1 MNQIVALV
9 AFSAVSSGTP
19 GPNNLLLWASGAE
32 FGLRRTIP
40 HVVGTAIGIGAMALG
55 VAAGFGAAIAAFP
68 ALAFVMKLAG
78 SAYLLYLAW
87 QVAGAGAL
95 NRATVARPMSLLQG
109 AAFQVVN
116 VKAWV
121 FALGAITTF
130 RPTDLPIA
138 AGSLLV
144 AAVMM
149 VVIVPT
155 ACLWA
160 AGGGAIGRLLVDARS
175 RRIVSLVLA
184 GILALT
190 VLSVW
195 A

>member
-1 MNQIVALV
+1 
-9 AFSAVSSGTP
+9 
-19 GPNNLLLWASGAE
+19 
-32 FGLRRTIP
+32 
-40 HVVGTAIGIGAMALG
+40 
-55 VAAGFGAAIAAFP
+55 
-68 ALAFVMKLAG
+68 MKLAG
-78 SAYLLYLAW
+78 SIYLLYLAW

-95 NRATVARPMSLLQG
+95 SRATVARPMSLLQ
-109 AAFQVVN
+109 AAGFQLIN

-130 RPTDLPIA
+130 RPPELPIA
-138 AGSLLV
+138 TGSLLV
-144 AAVMM
+144 AVVMM

-155 ACLWA
+155 AALWA
-160 AGGGAIGRLLVDARS
+160 AGGGAIGRLLVDERR

-190 VLSVW
+190 VVSVW

>member
-32 FGLRRTIP
+32 YGFRRTVP

-55 VAAGFGAAIAAFP
+55 VAAGLGAAIAAFP